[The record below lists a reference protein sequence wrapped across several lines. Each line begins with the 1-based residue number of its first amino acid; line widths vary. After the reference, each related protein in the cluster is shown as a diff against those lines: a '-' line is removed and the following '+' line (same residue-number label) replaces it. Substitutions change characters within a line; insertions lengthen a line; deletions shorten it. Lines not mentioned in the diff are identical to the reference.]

1 MPILGGSPLGLIGVL
16 SGPTRDGMSTFNGGR
31 SRNVNVNLY
40 NAGREGDKQKLGEYE
55 KGNKLKGQK
64 GGAFSIFTGGN
75 FIKPWAN
82 IKYSDK
88 NKGIP
93 ALDDEGYSGVS
104 RRTLHN
110 NDIYDTSILNIIE
123 KTSGTT
129 VRLRPTDF
137 AYLKDLGVYP
147 NNRLVIARRFSG
159 PQTDDIYRAGS
170 SPQAVLITWRKPE
183 EEFLDISF
191 GEEWEEAK
199 GDFTELLNKISE
211 DITGKKLGGV
221 GAIPLP
227 GWTEALQNEIL
238 QAVGVKSSPG
248 KFLAA
253 GEPNLIKQAKR
264 RKTVPYG
271 EAGSG
276 LKATVQVKMTCE
288 YEQKFISGIDPTI
301 VFMDIISNALR
312 FGTSPSQDYGLS
324 DTFAQQLASWVADPS
339 LMVKE
344 LGKKLT
350 DALNAAKNAV
360 KKLLEDEI
368 KNTPSG
374 DPEEETKPE
383 PSEKEKLEKTKKKV
397 LSVIS
402 GIIGKIT
409 GALEATISKYK
420 EEVKGIARAL
430 SGNPSTVHHVTIGN
444 PLRPMFCAG
453 DMWTDDVKLTLGP
466 NLAFNDLPATIKID
480 FTLQNARPL
489 GLQEI
494 KAKFNTGN
502 LRTVNVIA
510 DSSSL
515 NDGQT
520 LPQGGYKYQ
529 GTAEDNTT
537 GGSPSTTP
545 TTPAGGQNTTSNNT
559 NTGASP
565 SSPTKDGNNQAKV
578 NTNPNSPGP
587 VVEND
592 PTKKT
597 VDPTGGSSVTGG
609 SPSVTGTIGEKQKAE
624 TAAKTDPVADANATS
639 KKGYTY
645 RLLDVDENLTLIK
658 VTDKNGVEVLNKKYT
673 PDSFPNFKTVDD
685 SQLIADAKTAVGDV

>member
-16 SGPTRDGMSTFNGGR
+16 SGPTRDGMSTFNGGK

-40 NAGREGDKQKLGEYE
+40 NAGKEGDKQKLGEYE
-55 KGNKLKGQK
+55 KKNDVKKQK

-82 IKYSDK
+82 ITYPK
-88 NKGIP
+88 NVGVPK
-93 ALDDEGYSGVS
+93 LDDEGYSGVS

-110 NDIYDTSILNIIE
+110 NDVYDTSILNIIE
-123 KTSGTT
+123 KTAGTSC
-129 VRLRPTDF
+129 RLRPTDF

-147 NNRLVIARRFSG
+147 NNRLMIARRFSG
-159 PQTDDIYRAGS
+159 PQTDDIYRGGS
-170 SPQAVLITWRKPE
+170 SPMAIMMTWKAPGE
-183 EEFLDISF
+183 DFLDISF

-199 GDFTELLNKISE
+199 ADFTEMLNKIAE
-211 DITGKKLGGV
+211 DLTGKKLGGV

-227 GWTEALQNEIL
+227 GWTEGLQNAIL
-238 QAVGVKSSPG
+238 AELGIKTQESTKDLP
-248 KFLAA
+248 A
-253 GEPNLIKQAKR
+253 GNPNLIKQAKR

-301 VFMDIISNALR
+301 VWMDIISNALR
-312 FGTSPSQDYGLS
+312 FGTSPSVDFGL
-324 DTFAQQLASWVADPS
+324 DPTFANKIASWVTNPEQLITDIVAA
-339 LMVKE
+339 
-344 LGKKLT
+344 LT
-350 DALNAAKNAV
+350 NALNTARNFV
-360 KKLLEDEI
+360 TKLLNDDVAKADDGSPKEPG
-368 KNTPSG
+368 T
-374 DPEEETKPE
+374 E
-383 PSEKEKLEKTKKKV
+383 PSEKSKAEAIKKKV
-397 LSVIS
+397 LGVINKIIRQITS
-402 GIIGKIT
+402 SLAQTVRKYRQEVIGITKALT
-409 GALEATISKYK
+409 GM
-420 EEVKGIARAL
+420 
-430 SGNPSTVHHVTIGN
+430 PSTPHHITIGN

-453 DMWTDDVKLTLGP
+453 DMYTDDVKVTLGP

-480 FTLQNARPL
+480 FQLQNARPL

-510 DSSSL
+510 DSESQPNGNVL
-515 NDGQT
+515 PDGVHQF
-520 LPQGGYKYQ
+520 GGNVDK
-529 GTAEDNTT
+529 NTT
-537 GGSPSTTP
+537 GGSPSATP
-545 TTPAGGQNTTSNNT
+545 TTPAGGQNTTSNTT
-559 NTGASP
+559 NPGQSAS
-565 SSPTKDGNNQAKV
+565 STTKDGNNQAQV

-592 PTKKT
+592 PNKK
-597 VDPTGGSSVTGG
+597 TGGSTVST
-609 SPSVTGTIGEKQKAE
+609 TGTNASTTGTEGEKQKVE
-624 TAAKTDPVADANATS
+624 TAAKNDPVADANATS

-685 SQLIADAKTAVGDV
+685 SQLIADAKTAVGDI